1 MTIMNKFIFAT
12 LTLVFL
18 QSCAFRKDILYLQD
32 IAKAEG
38 NAIKRDQLLVQSND
52 ILQITINSLLLEAA
66 SPYNNFSLR
75 TTANNANSIDMVK
88 LQGYLV
94 SVDGAIELPILG
106 RLIVLNKPLIS
117 IEKEIKE
124 LLVTGGHLVNP
135 TVTVRVVNSKVTVLG
150 EVNRPGTYSFME
162 ETLTVPQVLGYA
174 GDLTINGDRK
184 EVLLIRESNGI
195 RTVKKINLTQSNW
208 INDPTL
214 QIRQNDVIVVHPNI
228 QKIKTAGLIG
238 NTGTILTIASLI
250 LSSIILITR

>member
-1 MTIMNKFIFAT
+1 MNKLIFAT

-18 QSCAFRKDILYLQD
+18 QSCAFKKDILYLQD
-32 IAKAEG
+32 VTATEG
-38 NAIKRDQLLVQSND
+38 NALSRDQSLVQSND
-52 ILQITINSLLLEAA
+52 ILQITINSLIPEAA
-66 SPYNNFSLR
+66 NPYNSPASR
-75 TTANNANSIDMVK
+75 TTTNNVNSLDVLK

-94 SVDGAIELPILG
+94 SSAGTIELPILG
-106 RLIVLNKPLIS
+106 KLSVLDKPLQT
-117 IEKEIKE
+117 IENDIKE
-124 LLVTGGHLVNP
+124 LLVSGGHLVNP

-208 INDPTL
+208 INDPSL
-214 QIRQNDVIVVHPNI
+214 QIRQNDVIVINPNI
-228 QKIKTAGLIG
+228 QKIKTAGLVG
-238 NTGTILTIASLI
+238 NTGTILTIASLL

>member
-1 MTIMNKFIFAT
+1 MNKLIFAT

-18 QSCAFRKDILYLQD
+18 QSCAFKKDILYLQD
-32 IAKAEG
+32 VAATEG
-38 NAIKRDQLLVQSND
+38 NPLSRDQSLVQSND
-52 ILQITINSLLLEAA
+52 ILQITINSLIPEAA
-66 SPYNNFSLR
+66 NPYNSPASR
-75 TTANNANSIDMVK
+75 TTTNNVNSIDILK

-94 SVDGAIELPILG
+94 SSTGTIELPILG
-106 RLIVLNKPLIS
+106 KLLVLDKPLQT
-117 IEKEIKE
+117 IENEIKE
-124 LLVTGGHLVNP
+124 LLVSGGHLVNP

-150 EVNRPGTYSFME
+150 EVNRPGTYSFTE

-184 EVLLIRESNGI
+184 EVLLIRESKGI

-208 INDPTL
+208 INDPSL
-214 QIRQNDVIVVHPNI
+214 QIRQNDVIVINPNI

-238 NTGTILTIASLI
+238 NTGTILTIASLL

>member
-1 MTIMNKFIFAT
+1 MNKLIFTA

-18 QSCAFRKDILYLQD
+18 QSCAFKKDILYLQD
-32 IAKAEG
+32 IAATEG
-38 NAIKRDQLLVQSND
+38 NTLSRDQSLVQSND
-52 ILQITINSLLLEAA
+52 ILQITINSLIPEAA
-66 SPYNNFSLR
+66 NPYNSPASR
-75 TTANNANSIDMVK
+75 TTANNVNSLEVLK

-94 SVDGAIELPILG
+94 SSTGTIELPILG
-106 RLIVLNKPLIS
+106 KLLVLNKPLQT
-117 IEKEIKE
+117 IENEIKE
-124 LLVTGGHLVNP
+124 LLVSGGHLVNP
-135 TVTVRVVNSKVTVLG
+135 SVTVRVVNSKVTVLG

-184 EVLLIRESNGI
+184 EVLLIREANGI

-208 INDPTL
+208 INDPSL
-214 QIRQNDVIVVHPNI
+214 QIRQNDVIVINPNI

-238 NTGTILTIASLI
+238 NTGTILTIASLL